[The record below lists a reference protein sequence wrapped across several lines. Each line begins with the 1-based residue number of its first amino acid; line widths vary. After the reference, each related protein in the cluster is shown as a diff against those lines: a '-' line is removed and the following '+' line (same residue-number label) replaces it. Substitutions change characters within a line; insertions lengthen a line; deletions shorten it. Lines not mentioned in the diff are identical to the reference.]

1 MKHNNRNDLS
11 VFSSSLS
18 VLVHSNKL
26 EANAEQRAVELAKLL
41 TKLGP
46 SFIKVGQSLSIR
58 TDLLSPAYVR
68 GLQTLQDQV
77 PPFSSKIAKE
87 ILQKEWGRPIDEVV
101 SYISPEPVAAASLGQ
116 VYKATLREGGQEVAI
131 KVQRP
136 NIMTQVALD
145 MYLLRQMAP
154 IAKSVFKLNT
164 DTVGTVDA
172 WGTGF
177 VDELDYLQEAKNAEE
192 FAESIET
199 TPLKDVVF
207 APPVI
212 EKYSTVRVLTTE
224 WVVGERLDKSSS
236 QDVTVLC
243 SIAMN
248 SYLTMMLESG
258 LLHCDP
264 HPGNLLRTPDG
275 RLCILDWGMV
285 TRLDKDLQL
294 TLIEHMAHLTSA
306 DYAEI
311 PRDLLLLDFIPQDK
325 AHLID
330 DSGIV
335 EVLADI
341 YGAWTKGGGAA
352 TIDVNKVVS
361 QLQDLTATRGNL
373 FQIPPYFAYIAKS
386 FSVLEGIG
394 LSNDPN
400 YSIINECLPYVSQRL
415 LTDQSERAGGAL
427 STFIFGPDKTNLD
440 TRIVDY
446 DRVEQLV
453 TGFGN
458 YTTSASGVLS
468 GKESLTRTQML
479 EQAADQL
486 LDLILTEKETPLQT
500 IFLEQ
505 LAKIVTASSRSI
517 WEKLRERSGTLPSGR
532 TVLGTLVDPLGF
544 WRTSPLVRMNELDLR
559 TVHTTEK
566 LISLMQQ
573 QIRDNPNPMLNVT
586 NLSQAEELE
595 LSMIL
600 VRKVWSRRSGL
611 LRTGNRFAT
620 QLLKLT
626 ADKLERGERD
636 TVRLP
641 EPRRREP
648 SPIKDDSVETHK
660 APSARLEGAR
670 KLLAELQQ
678 GRQDVSSTEVEIQLT
693 VEE

>member
-1 MKHNNRNDLS
+1 
-11 VFSSSLS
+11 
-18 VLVHSNKL
+18 L
-26 EANAEQRAVELAKLL
+26 EANADQRAVELAKLL

-46 SFIKVGQSLSIR
+46 SFIKIGQSLSIR

-87 ILQKEWGRPIDEVV
+87 ILQEEWGRPIDEVV
-101 SYISPEPVAAASLGQ
+101 SYISPDPVAAASLGQ
-116 VYKATLREGGQEVAI
+116 VYKATLRENGQEVAI

-136 NIMTQVALD
+136 NIQKQIALD
-145 MYLLRQMAP
+145 MHLLREVAP
-154 IAKSVFKLNT
+154 IAKSAFKLNT

-172 WGTGF
+172 WGSGF
-177 VDELDYLQEAKNAEE
+177 VDELDYLQEAKNAEQ
-192 FAESIET
+192 FTESIQT

-212 EKYSTVRVLTTE
+212 SQYSTRKVLTTE
-224 WVVGERLDKSSS
+224 WVDGERLDKSSS

-248 SYLTMMLESG
+248 SYLTMMLETG

-264 HPGNLLRTPDG
+264 HPGNLLRTPEG
-275 RLCILDWGMV
+275 KLCILDWGMV

-311 PRDLLLLDFIPQDK
+311 PRDLLLLEFIPQDK
-325 AHLID
+325 EHLID

-394 LSNDPN
+394 LSNDPK
-400 YSIINECLPYVSQRL
+400 YSIINECLPYISQRL

-453 TGFGN
+453 TGFGS
-458 YTTSASGVLS
+458 YTTSTSGSLL
-468 GKESLTRTQML
+468 GKEVVPRTQML

-486 LDLILTEKETPLQT
+486 LDLILTEQETPLQS

-517 WEKLRERSGTLPSGR
+517 WTQLREQSGTLPSGR

-544 WRTSPLVRMNELDLR
+544 WRTSPLVRMNDQDLR

-573 QIRDNPNPMLNVT
+573 QIQENPNPIFDVGNF
-586 NLSQAEELE
+586 SQQEELE
-595 LSMIL
+595 LSRIL
-600 VRKVWSRRSGL
+600 VRKVWSKRAGL
-611 LRTGNRFAT
+611 LQTGNRFAT

-636 TVRLP
+636 SIRLP
-641 EPRRREP
+641 MPPQREEP
-648 SPIKDDSVETHK
+648 SSPIVKDSVETPHR

-670 KLLAELQQ
+670 KLLAELQDSPVAEV
-678 GRQDVSSTEVEIQLT
+678 DVVVVEPVPETGVVEVDVMMAKNE
-693 VEE
+693 